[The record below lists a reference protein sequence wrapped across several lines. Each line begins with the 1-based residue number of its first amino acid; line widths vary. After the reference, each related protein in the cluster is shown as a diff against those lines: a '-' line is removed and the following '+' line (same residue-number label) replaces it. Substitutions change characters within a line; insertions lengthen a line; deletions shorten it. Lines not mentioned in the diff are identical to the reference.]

1 MTVGISNDRRSAHSI
16 ALPQENAAAYAAN
29 LLIVGG
35 IALLGILFALG
46 FTQAQWPGPITSY
59 PAYEQLVRNAQ
70 LFHEVFPYFV
80 AVPPATFAVLAWLC
94 VFALWGAY
102 LTLVW
107 RVRGLPVDMRIAVGG
122 AIVLGVAAVI
132 TPPVF
137 STDTFSYAVFGRIAS
152 VYQQNPYLVTPRLA
166 ATFDPIMPYLYWK
179 DIPSPYGPV
188 WTMVSQVIAAGPE
201 ASPLELVLR
210 FKLFA
215 LAVVL
220 LDGWLVYTLVRERWP
235 LQAGW
240 LYLAFA
246 WNPLLLIEGVV
257 IGHNDVLILALLL
270 AGGLLLL
277 RGRPATAIGAMTVS
291 ALIKYSTVP
300 VIGLASLRLLFR
312 TPVRGWPLL
321 ILRLIATVLAVSV
334 LGFLPFWSGY
344 QSLTSTMNEPGRGLN
359 NLPFTAL
366 AWLITRLSGG
376 LLDVQSA
383 GRQVILAS
391 ALYLGWQAVALWR
404 ARSQPAE
411 WTVHDEMAT
420 WGESLIA
427 FLLVWP
433 RIHTWYYLLPLG
445 LLFASG
451 AALRRKSFWFF
462 MILTLLSY
470 YSYFH

>member
-1 MTVGISNDRRSAHSI
+1 MTVGYSNERRPARSI
-16 ALPQENAAAYAAN
+16 ALPPEDAATYAAN
-29 LLIVGG
+29 LLTVGG
-35 IALLGILFALG
+35 ITLLGILFVLG
-46 FTQAQWPGPITSY
+46 FTQAQWPGPVTSY

-70 LFHEVFPYFV
+70 LFHEVLPYFV

-102 LTLVW
+102 LTLIW

-122 AIVLGVAAVI
+122 AIVLGVTAVI

-166 ATFDPIMPYLYWK
+166 ATFDPLMPYLYWK
-179 DIPSPYGPV
+179 DIPSPYGPL

-201 ASPLELVLR
+201 VSPLELVLR

-215 LAVVL
+215 LTVAL
-220 LDGWLVYTLVRERWP
+220 LDGWLVYLLVRDRWP

-240 LYLAFA
+240 LYLGFA

-270 AGGLLLL
+270 ASGLLLL
-277 RGRPATAIGAMTVS
+277 RARPVAAIGAMTVS

-300 VIGLASLRLLFR
+300 LIGLASLRLLLR
-312 TPVRGWPLL
+312 TPVRGRPLL
-321 ILRLIATVLAVSV
+321 VLRLLGTAIAITT

-344 QSLTSTMNEPGRGLN
+344 QSLLSTASEPGRGLN
-359 NLPFTAL
+359 NIPFSSL

-376 LLDVQSA
+376 LLNVESA
-383 GRQVILAS
+383 GRQVLLAS
-391 ALYLGWQAVALWR
+391 ALFLGWQTVALWR
-404 ARSQPAE
+404 TRAQTD
-411 WTVHDEMAT
+411 WTVHDELAT
-420 WGESLIA
+420 WGESLMV
-427 FLLVWP
+427 FLFLWP
-433 RIHTWYYLLPLG
+433 RIHTWYYVLPLG

-451 AALRRKSFWFF
+451 AALKRKSFWFF
-462 MILTLLSY
+462 MGVTLVSY